1 MEKLKKKILIHSL
14 VFSPDNVSTAY
25 IYNDI
30 ALGLKNS
37 NYEVIVLTTTPHYNF
52 VKNTNNQQQ
61 LSKKMLGLYYVS
73 FFNEIKIIH
82 VPIKKYTII
91 YLRITSL
98 LYWHFLSLILALKIR
113 NIDFIICPTPPPS
126 IGIIGLLIAKIKKS
140 KFIYNVQ
147 EVYPDILIN
156 QGLLKSKIFIWFLK
170 KIEIFIYKY
179 ADSIIAIDLNFYNIL
194 IDRISNKKK
203 LSIIPNFVD
212 TDLYKPTIPDSEVNL
227 IFQNSNK
234 IKLLYAGNIGIFQD
248 WEPILYAADKLKN
261 TNIEF
266 WIIGDGLKKNYLL
279 EKINKLGLK
288 NIILIPYLD
297 RNLMPAINSFVD
309 IHFISANE
317 EISQFGFPSKV
328 YTIMAC
334 AKPMIVITKID
345 TPLYNFLHPI
355 DCSILI
361 TSNKNENF
369 TNSIIKLSNNKNLQ
383 KKLGLN
389 GYDII
394 QQNYTKNIIINMYI
408 KILKN
413 L

>member
-1 MEKLKKKILIHSL
+1 MEQLKKILIHSL

-52 VKNTNNQQQ
+52 INNTNIEQQ

-73 FFNEIKIIH
+73 YFNEIKILH
-82 VPIKKYTII
+82 VPIKKYANI
-91 YLRITSL
+91 YLRVTSL
-98 LYWHFLSLILALKIR
+98 LYWHFLSLILALNIR
-113 NIDFIICPTPPPS
+113 SIDFIICPTPPPS

-156 QGLLKSKIFIWFLK
+156 QGFLKSKILICVLK
-170 KIEIFIYKY
+170 KIESIIYKY
-179 ADSIIAIDLNFYNIL
+179 ADSIIAIDLNFYNLL
-194 IDRISNKKK
+194 IDRISNKNK

-212 TDLYKPTIPDSEVNL
+212 TDLYKPTIPDSSIHS
-227 IFQNSNK
+227 IFKNSNK

-248 WEPILYAADKLKN
+248 WEPILYAANKLKN

-266 WIIGDGLKKNYLL
+266 LIIGDGLKKSYLL
-279 EKINKLGLK
+279 DKINTLGLN

-345 TPLYNFLHPI
+345 TPLFNFLYPI

-361 TSNKNENF
+361 TTNKNENF
-369 TNSIIKLSNNKNLQ
+369 FKAIIDLSNNIILQQNL
-383 KKLGLN
+383 GRN

-394 QQNYTKNIIINMYI
+394 QKNYTKKIVINMYI
-408 KILKN
+408 NILKN

>member
-82 VPIKKYTII
+82 VPIKKYTNI

-98 LYWHFLSLILALKIR
+98 LYWHFLSLILALKIK

-170 KIEIFIYKY
+170 KIEIFI
-179 ADSIIAIDLNFYNIL
+179 
-194 IDRISNKKK
+194 
-203 LSIIPNFVD
+203 
-212 TDLYKPTIPDSEVNL
+212 
-227 IFQNSNK
+227 
-234 IKLLYAGNIGIFQD
+234 
-248 WEPILYAADKLKN
+248 
-261 TNIEF
+261 
-266 WIIGDGLKKNYLL
+266 
-279 EKINKLGLK
+279 
-288 NIILIPYLD
+288 
-297 RNLMPAINSFVD
+297 
-309 IHFISANE
+309 
-317 EISQFGFPSKV
+317 
-328 YTIMAC
+328 
-334 AKPMIVITKID
+334 
-345 TPLYNFLHPI
+345 
-355 DCSILI
+355 
-361 TSNKNENF
+361 
-369 TNSIIKLSNNKNLQ
+369 
-383 KKLGLN
+383 
-389 GYDII
+389 
-394 QQNYTKNIIINMYI
+394 
-408 KILKN
+408 
-413 L
+413 